1 MLRLK
6 INERRYGELF
16 SKLRQENNFKA
27 AEVAHN
33 CNYSRSYI
41 CDLEKSRRMPTKE
54 VLAGILK
61 CYNIDY
67 DTFITRVNSSL
78 KNIQDALNDLIF
90 LNSDSM
96 RTLYK
101 FVKEREYEISKFCV
115 LDDEFYILDAI
126 YCSYTKVESISKFK
140 ALESRIIDVA
150 NCDLKAMYYLYYGVA
165 KRDKGEAS
173 EITRLFDL
181 ALENV
186 KDQDVLSM
194 IYYHYGAFEEMRSHS
209 ITAMQYNESALN
221 IFIKSFNQK
230 RVLYTQLHIANNFL
244 RVKEF
249 NKAKEIYIEMI
260 NKSKH
265 NGMKIAN
272 ATCISNLIWLYLL
285 TKDYENAKDWFEHED
300 FDKQSINC
308 KYMKLMYLTNTGQY
322 EEAVALA
329 EYVIL
334 NEKLDEES
342 VLYRKFYC
350 LYLKLDYPEKESTI
364 EYYLATYQLMNEN
377 TDRHTVM
384 IMLDL
389 IVEFYET
396 TRKYKHALHYSKIKA
411 LL

>member
-1 MLRLK
+1 MIILK

-16 SKLRQENNFKA
+16 SNLRKENNFKA
-27 AEVAHN
+27 TAVAQS

-41 CDLEKSRRMPTKE
+41 CDLEKSRRVPTKD
-54 VLAGILK
+54 VLVAILK
-61 CYNIDY
+61 CYSIDC
-67 DTFITRVNSSL
+67 DLFIQKVNNSL

-96 RTLYK
+96 RSLYN
-101 FVKEREYEISKFCV
+101 FVKDREYEILKFCIMN
-115 LDDEFYILDAI
+115 DEFYILDAI
-126 YCSYTKVESISKFK
+126 YSSYTKAKSISKFK
-140 ALESRIIDVA
+140 ALESRIDGVS

-173 EITRLFDL
+173 EVTRLFNL

-186 KDQDVLSM
+186 RDQDVLSM
-194 IYYHYGAFEEMRSHS
+194 IYYHYGAFEEMRSNS

-230 RVLYTQLHIANNFL
+230 RALYTQLHIANNFL
-244 RVKEF
+244 RVKEY
-249 NKAKEIYIEMI
+249 NKAKEIYIEML

-272 ATCISNLIWLYLL
+272 ASCISNLIWLYLL
-285 TKDYENAKDWFEHED
+285 NKDYDNAKEWFEHED
-300 FDKQSINC
+300 FDQQSINC

-322 EEAVALA
+322 DEAVALA

-334 NEKLDEES
+334 KEKLDEDS
-342 VLYRKFYC
+342 IMYRKFYC
-350 LYLKLDYPEKESTI
+350 LYLKLEYPEKDKTI
-364 EYYLATYQLMNEN
+364 EYYLETYRTMNEN
-377 TDRHTVM
+377 TDRHTIL

-389 IVEFYET
+389 IVEFYEL
-396 TRKYKHALHYSKIKA
+396 TRKYKHALYYSKIKSQ
-411 LL
+411 L